1 MILST
6 AHIFDRLRGL
16 TGLDLFS
23 QRRCA
28 VCAGLMRRR
37 HNHLEKNGA
46 SGWTLFLCP
55 ECRLELEALR
65 TKEHCLT
72 CPRPS
77 FSAHI
82 CDYCRIDPPP
92 WLSFSFFGR
101 YRGLLRQLLLNYK
114 FSGMLPANRLIQA
127 MLLAAYDNG
136 EKKRGGGAPALADVI
151 APVPMHKGRLR
162 RRGHNHSLE
171 MARLLAK
178 KSRMELCPEAISRIM
193 PTIPQTGLKKRERLL
208 NVRDM
213 FVADEKLVGGRHVL
227 LVDDIMTTGA
237 TITESCKAIL
247 LAGAASVRVTVIGV
261 TPFY

>member
-6 AHIFDRLRGL
+6 GHIFDRLRGL

-37 HNHLEKNGA
+37 HNHLEKNGE

-55 ECRLELEALR
+55 ECQQALEELR

-77 FSAHI
+77 SFSRI

-92 WLSFSFFGR
+92 WVSLSFFGR
-101 YRGLLRQLLLNYK
+101 YRGLLRQILLNYK
-114 FSGMLPANRLIQA
+114 FSGMLPGNRLIQA
-127 MLLAAYDNG
+127 LLLAAHDDG
-136 EKKRGGGAPALADVI
+136 EKKRVDGAFALAEVI
-151 APVPMHKGRLR
+151 TPVPMHKGRLR

-178 KSRMELCPEAISRIM
+178 KSRMELCPEAVSRIM
-193 PTIPQTGLKKRERLL
+193 PTVPQAGLKKRERLI
-208 NVRDM
+208 NVRGK
-213 FVADEKLVGGRHVL
+213 FAADEKSLGGRHVL